1 MKNVG
6 IFLLESIVGI
16 LILVLIIHQTQ
27 FASNTAIIDD
37 RFISTD
43 QFDKTFELEEV
54 TQEVLELPTDSGSS
68 KTVIIY
74 MVSADS
80 YQRLVMAYEPTS
92 DEVVE
97 LPVDKSVQTIYYS
110 FPEWITV
117 RAVTCCDSSDVVQA
131 AYYEIPTSKKE
142 GVVGGSPSRRIFK
155 QDIDSKASKDLEF
168 IIYNAFEADEVDADS
183 SIFGKYLFK
192 LLL

>member
-16 LILVLIIHQTQ
+16 LILVLIIHQTGYV
-27 FASNTAIIDD
+27 SNTAIIDD
-37 RFISTD
+37 RFISID
-43 QFDKTFELEEV
+43 QFSKTFELEEM
-54 TQEVLELPTDSGSS
+54 TQEVLELPSESGLS

-74 MVSADS
+74 MVSEDS

-92 DEVVE
+92 DEVVKV
-97 LPVDKSVQTIYYS
+97 PVDKSVQTIYYS

-117 RAVTCCDSSDVVQA
+117 RAVTCCDSSDVIQA
-131 AYYEIPTSKKE
+131 AYFQIPTANRE

-168 IIYNAFEADEVDADS
+168 IIYNAFEADEVDANS
-183 SIFGKYLFK
+183 AIFGKYLFE